1 MKLQSRR
8 HLIMKKTSFEV
19 VFDIETDGLDA
30 TKIWCMVIKELNG
43 PIHKFGPD
51 QLYQGINLLQEADV
65 LIGHNIIGFDVP
77 AIERLYNI
85 KLKGKI
91 KDTLVM
97 SRLFNP
103 VQENGHSLKTWG
115 YRVGFP
121 KKEQPDTFDTY
132 TPDMLD
138 YCARDVRLNEMVYN
152 QLIKDGEGFS
162 NQSIQLEH
170 DIIKITNHQEKAGF
184 LFDDKQ
190 AMMFLAKLKTRISE
204 VEDEVKETFKPKLVD
219 DKLVTPYIKK
229 DGELSKRGLTKE
241 EYEKFNGIS
250 SSDINP
256 FMRKKLQ
263 QFNLGSRK
271 QIGEYLKD
279 FGWKPERFTPTGQPI
294 VDEGTL
300 KKIEHIP
307 EAKLISE
314 FLLLQKR
321 IAQLSSWIDELQSD
335 GRVHGKVISNGT
347 ITGRMTH
354 RGPNMAQVPN
364 ISSPYGKE
372 CRACWTVPSG
382 YKLVGID
389 ASGLELRMLA
399 HYMND
404 EEYINDVINGDIHQ
418 INQRLAGIQSR
429 DKAKTFIYAFI
440 YGAGDEKL
448 GKVVG
453 GGRANGKRLKDR
465 FLRNLPSLKTL
476 TKRVQQASKRGF
488 LKGIDGR
495 RIYIRSE
502 HASLNSLL
510 QGGGAIIM
518 KKALVL
524 LTNKI
529 KVNNIDATVVA
540 NIHDEWQIQVKKSQ
554 ADLVGQMGVDAIEE
568 AADHFK
574 LRCPLTGQYKVGSDW
589 SETH

>member
-1 MKLQSRR
+1 
-8 HLIMKKTSFEV
+8 MKKTSFEV

-77 AIERLYNI
+77 VIERLYNI

-132 TPDMLD
+132 TTDMLD

-256 FMRKKLQ
+256 VMRKKLQ

-335 GRVHGKVISNGT
+335 NRVHGKVISNGT

-440 YGAGDEKL
+440 YGAGDERL

-540 NIHDEWQIQVKKSQ
+540 NTHDEWQIQVKESQ

-574 LRCPLTGQYKVGSDW
+574 LRCPLTGQYKVGGDW

>member
-1 MKLQSRR
+1 
-8 HLIMKKTSFEV
+8 MKKTSFEV

>member
-1 MKLQSRR
+1 
-8 HLIMKKTSFEV
+8 MKKTSFEV

-77 AIERLYNI
+77 VIERLYNI

-132 TPDMLD
+132 TTDMLD

-335 GRVHGKVISNGT
+335 NRVHGKVISNGT

-440 YGAGDEKL
+440 YGAGDERL

-540 NIHDEWQIQVKKSQ
+540 NIHDEWQIQVKESQ

-574 LRCPLTGQYKVGSDW
+574 LRCPLTGQYKVGGDW

>member
-1 MKLQSRR
+1 
-8 HLIMKKTSFEV
+8 MKKTSFEV

-440 YGAGDEKL
+440 YGAGDERL

-540 NIHDEWQIQVKKSQ
+540 NIHDEWQIQVKESQ

-574 LRCPLTGQYKVGSDW
+574 LRCPLTGQYKVGGDW

>member
-1 MKLQSRR
+1 
-8 HLIMKKTSFEV
+8 MKKTSFEV

-77 AIERLYNI
+77 VIERLYNI

-132 TPDMLD
+132 TTDMLD

-241 EYEKFNGIS
+241 EYEKLNGIS

-321 IAQLSSWIDELQSD
+321 IAQLSSWIDERQSD
-335 GRVHGKVISNGT
+335 NRVHGKVISNGT

-440 YGAGDEKL
+440 YGAGDERL

-540 NIHDEWQIQVKKSQ
+540 NIHDEWQIQVKESQ

-574 LRCPLTGQYKVGSDW
+574 LRCPLTGQYKVGGDW

>member
-1 MKLQSRR
+1 
-8 HLIMKKTSFEV
+8 MKKTSFEV

-574 LRCPLTGQYKVGSDW
+574 LRCPLTGQYKVGGDW

>member
-1 MKLQSRR
+1 
-8 HLIMKKTSFEV
+8 MKKTSFEV

-162 NQSIQLEH
+162 TQSIQLEH

-241 EYEKFNGIS
+241 EYEKLNGIS

-321 IAQLSSWIDELQSD
+321 IAQLSSWIDELHSD
-335 GRVHGKVISNGT
+335 NRVHGKVISNGT

-404 EEYINDVINGDIHQ
+404 EEYIDEIINGDIHQ

-540 NIHDEWQIQVKKSQ
+540 NIHDDWQIQVKKSQ

>member
-1 MKLQSRR
+1 
-8 HLIMKKTSFEV
+8 
-19 VFDIETDGLDA
+19 
-30 TKIWCMVIKELNG
+30 
-43 PIHKFGPD
+43 
-51 QLYQGINLLQEADV
+51 
-65 LIGHNIIGFDVP
+65 
-77 AIERLYNI
+77 
-85 KLKGKI
+85 
-91 KDTLVM
+91 
-97 SRLFNP
+97 
-103 VQENGHSLKTWG
+103 
-115 YRVGFP
+115 
-121 KKEQPDTFDTY
+121 
-132 TPDMLD
+132 
-138 YCARDVRLNEMVYN
+138 
-152 QLIKDGEGFS
+152 
-162 NQSIQLEH
+162 
-170 DIIKITNHQEKAGF
+170 
-184 LFDDKQ
+184 
-190 AMMFLAKLKTRISE
+190 
-204 VEDEVKETFKPKLVD
+204 
-219 DKLVTPYIKK
+219 
-229 DGELSKRGLTKE
+229 
-241 EYEKFNGIS
+241 
-250 SSDINP
+250 
-256 FMRKKLQ
+256 
-263 QFNLGSRK
+263 
-271 QIGEYLKD
+271 
-279 FGWKPERFTPTGQPI
+279 
-294 VDEGTL
+294 
-300 KKIEHIP
+300 
-307 EAKLISE
+307 
-314 FLLLQKR
+314 
-321 IAQLSSWIDELQSD
+321 
-335 GRVHGKVISNGT
+335 
-347 ITGRMTH
+347 MTH

-440 YGAGDEKL
+440 YGAGDERL

-465 FLRNLPSLKTL
+465 FLSNLPSLKTL

-540 NIHDEWQIQVKKSQ
+540 NIHDEWQIQVKESQ